1 MMLFMFLTE
10 IFLKG
15 VKMKKAVIVIQNK
28 NSTTKKY
35 AEEIA
40 QFLLNRGLTAELV
53 PINSFEPKKLEEADY
68 LLVSGWKNGSL
79 FSAKHPDSEWVS
91 FVNKLPT
98 LNGIKTALFTTY
110 HLFSHGIVKSMKKYL
125 GRKTD
130 NLDFAF
136 TSRDGSL
143 TISDKLTLND
153 FIG

>member
-1 MMLFMFLTE
+1 
-10 IFLKG
+10 
-15 VKMKKAVIVIQNK
+15 MKKAVIVIQNK

-40 QFLLNRGLTAELV
+40 QFLLNRGLTAELI
-53 PINSFEPKKLEEADY
+53 PINNFEPKKLEEADY

-110 HLFSHGIVKSMKKYL
+110 HLFSHGIVKNMKKYL

-130 NLDFAF
+130 NLEFAF

>member
-1 MMLFMFLTE
+1 MLVMFLTE
-10 IFLKG
+10 KLLKG
-15 VKMKKAVIVIQNK
+15 VEMKKAVIVIQNK

-40 QFLLNRGLTAELV
+40 QFLLNRGLTAELI
-53 PINSFEPKKLEEADY
+53 PINNFEPKKLEEADY

-79 FSAKHPDSEWVS
+79 FSAKHPDSEWIS

-130 NLDFAF
+130 NLQFAF

>member
-1 MMLFMFLTE
+1 MFLTE

-15 VKMKKAVIVIQNK
+15 VEMKKAVIVIQNN

-40 QFLLNRGLTAELV
+40 QFLLNRGLTAELI